1 LTEGKIHQKRYI
13 LNPRSQVSMAST
25 ARASIAPSTPAQP
38 PTPLPFSTQGLVQA
52 VICHQRV
59 FLTETIAQAMRMA
72 GQGTPVLVVQFL
84 KGGIG
89 QGCDRPMVFGEN
101 LTWVRADLQRHFDFD
116 AGDVLTDEERAAIA
130 ACWTYVRSAVMAKQF
145 DWIVLDELG
154 LAVEIGAIA
163 ETDVL
168 TLLDQRPPRVE
179 AILTGPR
186 MPAAILEVADRV
198 TEVRRLHCL

>member
-1 LTEGKIHQKRYI
+1 
-13 LNPRSQVSMAST
+13 MAPT
-25 ARASIAPSTPAQP
+25 ASASIAKSAAKSAPAAP
-38 PTPLPFSTQGLVQA
+38 PRPCQTQGVVQA
-52 VICHQRV
+52 VICSQRV
-59 FLTETIAQAMRMA
+59 FLTDTIAQAMRTA

-101 LTWVRADLQRHFDFD
+101 LTWVRADLQRNFDFD

-130 ACWTYVRSAVMAKQF
+130 ACWTYVREAVMAEQF

-154 LAVEIGAIA
+154 LAIECGAITEA
-163 ETDVL
+163 AVL
-168 TLLDQRPPRVE
+168 DLLAQRPPHIE
-179 AILTGPR
+179 AILTGPS
-186 MPAAILEVADRV
+186 MPDAILDVADRV